1 MIVRSATARGAR
13 SGSRRRAGRPQR
25 TRGRAGGP
33 DRRRRRSLRR
43 RILGLLFVVGVTVL
57 GAVVLLPQLNHAVQ
71 EITLPLKHE
80 DIIRQQAHEKGLDP
94 ALIAAVIYTE
104 SKFRD
109 ATSSA
114 GAMGLMQ
121 LTPDTARFIA
131 RKSGGFAFTVK
142 DLSTPQVNIAYGSF
156 YLRYLLERYGGNET
170 LALAAYNG
178 GEGNVDK
185 WVDAARRAEHSFSP
199 RDIPFPE
206 TRAYV
211 RKVLKLRRQYA
222 ETYRRELGL

>member
-1 MIVRSATARGAR
+1 MSSRSATARRGRRRPPSRRRSASGA
-13 SGSRRRAGRPQR
+13 RRRAGGRQR
-25 TRGRAGGP
+25 RGAI
-33 DRRRRRSLRR
+33 LRR
-43 RILGLLFVVGVTVL
+43 RLLTLLLVAGAAVL
-57 GAVVLLPQLNHAVQ
+57 GAVAILPQLNHAVQ

-94 ALIAAVIYTE
+94 ALVAAVIYTE

-114 GAMGLMQ
+114 GALGLMQ

-131 RKSGGFAFTVK
+131 RRSGGFAFTVK

-156 YLRYLLERYGGNET
+156 YLRYLLERYAGNDT

-185 WVDAARRAEHSFSP
+185 WVDAARQAEHDFTP

-211 RKVLKLRRQYA
+211 RKVLSVRDEYA
-222 ETYRRELGL
+222 RTYRRELGL